1 MEIKR
6 NLSDDIEVGARPPV
20 QNLGGGGGGGEK
32 VAFNFADMH
41 LSQ

>member
-6 NLSDDIEVGARPPV
+6 NLSDDVEVGARPPV
-20 QNLGGGGGGGEK
+20 QNLGRGGGET

>member
-6 NLSDDIEVGARPPV
+6 NLSDDVEVGARPPV
-20 QNLGGGGGGGEK
+20 QNLGGET

>member
-6 NLSDDIEVGARPPV
+6 NLSDDVEVGARPPV
-20 QNLGGGGGGGEK
+20 QNVGGGGET

>member
-6 NLSDDIEVGARPPV
+6 NLSDNVEVGARPPV
-20 QNLGGGGGGGEK
+20 QNLGGGGGVET